1 MNRRSILIVEDDQ
14 ELREALVDTVQGAD
28 YTVLQ
33 ANSGEAALRELAIHS
48 VDLVCSDVNM
58 PGINGMQLMERIQ
71 QEYPGLPVILMTAY
85 GSVEHSVRAMHQGA
99 ADYLVKPFRSDLL
112 LELIDKHSFAAAK
125 TVPAGPVAVEQSSL
139 ELLQI
144 ARRVAASEVTVLI
157 TGESGSGKEVL
168 ARYIHQQSTR
178 HNKPFVAINCAA
190 IPENMLEA
198 TLFGY
203 EKGAFTGAHM
213 SREGKFEL
221 ADGGTILLDEI
232 SEMDAGLQA
241 KLLRVLQ
248 EREVE
253 RLGSKQTLTLDVRV
267 IATSNRD
274 LRQCVQDGTFRED
287 LYYRLSVVP
296 MQWLPLRERR
306 ADILPIAERLVAEH
320 CRKMGRHTA
329 RLQAEAQR
337 TLLDYNWPGNVR
349 ELDNTIQ
356 RALVMQDDGVIESRH
371 LGLDTNFNGGFG
383 VLAAHPCR
391 ADEGDAA
398 AQQNEIS
405 DCMLDSDLKQR
416 EFEVI
421 LTTLRQHRGK
431 RKQTAEVL
439 GISARTLRY
448 KLARMRDSGIDVDAM
463 IEA

>member
-1 MNRRSILIVEDDQ
+1 MSAHSVLIVEDDQ
-14 ELREALVDTVQGAD
+14 ELREALIDTAQGAG
-28 YTVLQ
+28 YTVFE
-33 ANSGEAALRELAIHS
+33 ANSGEKALRELAIHS

-58 PGINGMQLMERIQ
+58 PGMNGMQLLEKIQ
-71 QEYPGLPVILMTAY
+71 LDYPGLPVILMTAY

-99 ADYLVKPFRSDLL
+99 ADYLVKPFRSELL
-112 LELIDKHSFAAAK
+112 LELLDKHTLASGSDSGN
-125 TVPAGPVAVEQSSL
+125 GPVAEESSSRQ
-139 ELLQI
+139 LLQI
-144 ARRVAASEVTVLI
+144 ARRVAASEVTVMV

-168 ARYIHQQSTR
+168 ARYIHQQSAR
-178 HNKPFVAINCAA
+178 KNKPFIAINCAA

-203 EKGAFTGAHM
+203 EKGAFTGAHV

-253 RLGSKQTLTLDVRV
+253 RLGSKQTRKLDVRV

-296 MQWLPLRERR
+296 LQWLPLRERR

-320 CRKMGRHTA
+320 CKKMGRPMA
-329 RLQAEAQR
+329 RLQLDAQQA
-337 TLLDYNWPGNVR
+337 LQSYNWPGNVR

-356 RALVMQDDGVIESRH
+356 RALVMQDDGLIESQH
-371 LGLDTNFNGGFG
+371 LGLEAAITGGIG
-383 VLAAHPCR
+383 IAAISSHSVSGAVVEK
-391 ADEGDAA
+391 ADSVPDVGL
-398 AQQNEIS
+398 
-405 DCMLDSDLKQR
+405 LDNDLKQR

-421 LTTLRQHRGK
+421 LNTLRQHRGK

-448 KLARMRDSGIDVDAM
+448 KLARMRDCGIDVDAM

>member
-1 MNRRSILIVEDDQ
+1 MSCRSILIVEDDQ
-14 ELREALVDTVQGAD
+14 ELREALVDTVQGAS
-28 YTVLQ
+28 YTVLE
-33 ANSGEAALRELAIHS
+33 AESGEAALRELAIHN

-58 PGINGMQLMERIQ
+58 PGMNGMQLLERIQ
-71 QEYPGLPVILMTAY
+71 REYPGLPVILMTAY

-99 ADYLVKPFRSDLL
+99 VDYLVKPFRSDLL
-112 LELIDKHSFAAAK
+112 LELIDKHSCAK
-125 TVPAGPVAVEQSSL
+125 GKSRDEGPVAVEQSSR

-178 HNKPFVAINCAA
+178 HSKPFIAINCAA

-306 ADILPIAERLVAEH
+306 ADILPIAERLVTEH
-320 CRKMGRHTA
+320 CRKMGRTPA
-329 RLQAEAQR
+329 RLQADAQR
-337 TLLDYNWPGNVR
+337 ALQDYNWPGNVR

-371 LGLDTNFNGGFG
+371 LGLDSQFASGLGGNS
-383 VLAAHPCR
+383 LTAAP
-391 ADEGDAA
+391 AAEGS
-398 AQQNEIS
+398 QTVEIC
-405 DCMLDSDLKQR
+405 DGMLDSDLKQR

>member
-1 MNRRSILIVEDDQ
+1 MSVRSVLIVEDDQ
-14 ELREALVDTVQGAD
+14 ELREALIDTAQGSG
-28 YTVLQ
+28 YTVFE
-33 ANSGEAALRELAIHS
+33 ADCGENALRELAIHT

-58 PGINGMQLMERIQ
+58 PGMNGMQLLEKIQ
-71 QEYPGLPVILMTAY
+71 TEYPGLPVILMTAY

-112 LELIDKHSFAAAK
+112 LELLDKHTLASSSDADD
-125 TVPAGPVAVEQSSL
+125 GPVAEESSSKQ
-139 ELLQI
+139 LLQI
-144 ARRVAASEVTVLI
+144 ARRVAASEVTVMV

-168 ARYIHQQSTR
+168 ARYIHQQSAR
-178 HNKPFVAINCAA
+178 KNKPFIAINCAA

-203 EKGAFTGAHM
+203 EKGAFTGAHV

-253 RLGSKQTLTLDVRV
+253 RLGSKQTRKLDVRV

-296 MQWLPLRERR
+296 LQWLPLRERR
-306 ADILPIAERLVAEH
+306 ADILPIARRLVAEH
-320 CRKMGRHTA
+320 CKKMGRAMA
-329 RLQAEAQR
+329 RLQADAQQR
-337 TLLDYNWPGNVR
+337 LQTYDWPGNVR

-356 RALVMQDDGVIESRH
+356 RALVMQDDGIIESHH
-371 LGLDTNFNGGFG
+371 LGLESAITGGIG
-383 VLAAHPCR
+383 MAPLNAHSIVGTAAEK
-391 ADEGDAA
+391 ADSVPDAGL
-398 AQQNEIS
+398 
-405 DCMLDSDLKQR
+405 LDNDLKQR

-421 LTTLRQHRGK
+421 LNTLKQHRGK

>member
-1 MNRRSILIVEDDQ
+1 MSVRSVLIVEDDQ
-14 ELREALVDTVQGAD
+14 ELREALIDTAQGAG
-28 YTVLQ
+28 YTVFE
-33 ANSGEAALRELAIHS
+33 ADCGENALRELAIHT

-58 PGINGMQLMERIQ
+58 PGMNGMQLLEKIQ
-71 QEYPGLPVILMTAY
+71 MEYPGLPVILMTAY

-112 LELIDKHSFAAAK
+112 LELLDKHTLAGSSDADD
-125 TVPAGPVAVEQSSL
+125 GPVAEESSSRQ
-139 ELLQI
+139 LLQI
-144 ARRVAASEVTVLI
+144 ARRVAASEVTVMV

-168 ARYIHQQSTR
+168 ARYIHQQSAR
-178 HNKPFVAINCAA
+178 KNKPFIAINCAA

-203 EKGAFTGAHM
+203 EKGAFTGAHV

-253 RLGSKQTLTLDVRV
+253 RLGSKQTRKLDVRV

-296 MQWLPLRERR
+296 LQWLPLRERR
-306 ADILPIAERLVAEH
+306 ADILPIARRLVAEH
-320 CRKMGRHTA
+320 CKKMGRAMA
-329 RLQAEAQR
+329 RLQADAQQR
-337 TLLDYNWPGNVR
+337 LQSYDWPGNVR

-356 RALVMQDDGVIESRH
+356 RALVMQDDGIIESHH
-371 LGLDTNFNGGFG
+371 LGLESAITGGIG
-383 VLAAHPCR
+383 MAPLNAHSIAGTAAEK
-391 ADEGDAA
+391 ADSVPDAGL
-398 AQQNEIS
+398 
-405 DCMLDSDLKQR
+405 LDNDLKQR

-421 LTTLRQHRGK
+421 LNTLKQHRGK